1 MLDNLT
7 MKTFSLTACGAHQW
21 QCDYG
26 NCVPLIKRCNGN
38 IDCPEDMSD
47 ERNCPSK
54 FNGMFLELF
63 EMFAIREVFVN

>member
-1 MLDNLT
+1 MRK
-7 MKTFSLTACGAHQW
+7 KTKIISLTACEADQW

-26 NCVPLIKRCNGN
+26 NCIPLTKRCNGN

-54 FNGMFLELF
+54 LNERL
-63 EMFAIREVFVN
+63 V